1 MKFKGLRWWVVSL
14 VALAT
19 IINYI
24 DRQTLSVLWPTEI
37 APELFPDM
45 DETGHKEIYATISIC
60 LLYTS
65 PSPRD

>member
-1 MKFKGLRWWVVSL
+1 MKFNGLRWWVVGL

-37 APELFPDM
+37 APELFPNM
-45 DETGHKEIYATISIC
+45 DENGHKEIYATISIVFVF
-60 LLYTS
+60 S
-65 PSPRD
+65 